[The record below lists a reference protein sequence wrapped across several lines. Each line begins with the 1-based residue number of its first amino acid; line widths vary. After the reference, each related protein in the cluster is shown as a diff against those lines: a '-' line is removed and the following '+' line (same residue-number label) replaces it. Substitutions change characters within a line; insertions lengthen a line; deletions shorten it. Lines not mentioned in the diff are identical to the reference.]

1 MKVGDAVWV
10 SEKKDTVGVLL
21 SRPRRTWMVG
31 ITVEVLV
38 GGRVQRMLAKKI
50 EVVKIDCAVA
60 EISKCTS
67 TDTSTQL
74 D

>member
-10 SEKKDTVGVLL
+10 SGKKDTVGVLL

-31 ITVEVLV
+31 ITVEVLI
-38 GGRVQRMLAKKI
+38 GGRVKRVLAEKVQ
-50 EVVKIDCAVA
+50 VVKIDCALA
-60 EISKCTS
+60 EISKCTLA
-67 TDTSTQL
+67 DNSTQL

>member
-10 SEKKDTVGVLL
+10 SEKKDTLGILL
-21 SRPRRTWMVG
+21 SRPRRTWMAG

-38 GGRVQRMLAKKI
+38 EGRVKRVLAETVQI
-50 EVVKIDCAVA
+50 VKIDCAVA
-60 EISKCTS
+60 EISKCTLS
-67 TDTSTQL
+67 DNSTQL

>member
-31 ITVEVLV
+31 ITVEVLI
-38 GGRVQRMLAKKI
+38 GGRVKRILAEKVELIKASCNMG
-50 EVVKIDCAVA
+50 KLF
-60 EISKCTS
+60 KCTLINN
-67 TDTSTQL
+67 STQL

>member
-21 SRPRRTWMVG
+21 SQPRRTWMVG

-38 GGRVQRMLAKKI
+38 DGRVQRMLAKKVQ
-50 EVVKIDCAVA
+50 VVKTDRALA
-60 EISKCTS
+60 EISKCTLA
-67 TDTSTQL
+67 DVSTQL